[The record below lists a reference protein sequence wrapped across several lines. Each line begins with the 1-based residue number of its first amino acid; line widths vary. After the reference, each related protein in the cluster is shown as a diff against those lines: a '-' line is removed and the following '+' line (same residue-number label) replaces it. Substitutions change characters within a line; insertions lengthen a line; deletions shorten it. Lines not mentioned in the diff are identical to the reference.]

1 MCKCEIEK
9 CAHAESKLL
18 DGKIRCSVRGETV
31 ALKRCPDYVPF
42 VVTNENIKNK
52 FPEIN
57 HFIEK
62 PKDYELLYYQ
72 DDRIHNEYP
81 LEVSEAKRIFD
92 YIDYLESKCKKQKE
106 IIDKIYELIKQ
117 HIRKDGF
124 LELNEWQTRDLLKL
138 LKEVSDWTGERSKY
152 KALLSMEKE
161 EIVHRYFDLYSAYV
175 QLSKKK

>member
-1 MCKCEIEK
+1 MCKCEIGK

-72 DDRIHNEYP
+72 DDKIHNEYP
-81 LEVSEAKRIFD
+81 LEVEEAKAIFN
-92 YIDYLESKCKKQKE
+92 YIDFLENKQKE
-106 IIDKIYELIKQ
+106 FVKYLENMLDDENDIFSVV
-117 HIRKDGF
+117 RVKDV
-124 LELNEWQTRDLLKL
+124 LQ
-138 LKEVSDWTGERSKY
+138 KY
-152 KALLSMEKE
+152 K
-161 EIVHRYFDLYSAYV
+161 EIIEDKAGE
-175 QLSKKK
+175 

>member
-72 DDRIHNEYP
+72 DDKIHNEYP
-81 LEVSEAKRIFD
+81 LEVEEAKAIFN
-92 YIDYLESKCKKQKE
+92 YIDYLENKHKEFVKYLENMLDDENDIFSVVRVKDVLQKYKE
-106 IIDKIYELIKQ
+106 IIEDKA
-117 HIRKDGF
+117 
-124 LELNEWQTRDLLKL
+124 
-138 LKEVSDWTGERSKY
+138 GE
-152 KALLSMEKE
+152 
-161 EIVHRYFDLYSAYV
+161 
-175 QLSKKK
+175 

>member
-1 MCKCEIEK
+1 MCKCEIGK

-18 DGKIRCSVRGETV
+18 DGKIRCSARGETV
-31 ALKRCPDYVPF
+31 ALKRCSDYVPL

-72 DDRIHNEYP
+72 GDKIHNEYP
-81 LEVSEAKRIFD
+81 LETEEAKAIFN

-106 IIDKIYELIKQ
+106 IIDETINAIDLVIELIKQ
-117 HIRKDGF
+117 QPTEDDRWILDRLNGF
-124 LELNEWQTRDLLKL
+124 KIILENKGVSEW
-138 LKEVSDWTGERSKY
+138 
-152 KALLSMEKE
+152 
-161 EIVHRYFDLYSAYV
+161 I
-175 QLSKKK
+175 KKIY

>member
-1 MCKCEIEK
+1 MCKCEIGK

-18 DGKIRCSVRGETV
+18 DGKIRCSARGETV

-72 DDRIHNEYP
+72 GDKTHNEYP
-81 LEVSEAKRIFD
+81 LKVEEAKAIFN

-106 IIDKIYELIKQ
+106 IIDKVV
-117 HIRKDGF
+117 
-124 LELNEWQTRDLLKL
+124 LELVNIDGNLSNSQLSDRICNLIDI
-138 LKEVSDWTGERSKY
+138 LKEASE
-152 KALLSMEKE
+152 
-161 EIVHRYFDLYSAYV
+161 
-175 QLSKKK
+175 

>member
-1 MCKCEIEK
+1 MKKNLESWRKVKMCKCEIEK

-57 HFIEK
+57 HFIQK

-72 DDRIHNEYP
+72 DDKIHNEYP
-81 LEVSEAKRIFD
+81 LEVEEAKAIFN
-92 YIDYLESKCKKQKE
+92 YIDYLENKQKE
-106 IIDKIYELIKQ
+106 FVKYLENMLDDENDIFSVV
-117 HIRKDGF
+117 RVKDV
-124 LELNEWQTRDLLKL
+124 LQ
-138 LKEVSDWTGERSKY
+138 KY
-152 KALLSMEKE
+152 K
-161 EIVHRYFDLYSAYV
+161 EIIEDKAGE
-175 QLSKKK
+175 

>member
-1 MCKCEIEK
+1 MCKCEIGK

-57 HFIEK
+57 HFIEN

-72 DDRIHNEYP
+72 GDKIHNEYP
-81 LEVSEAKRIFD
+81 LEVEEAKAIFN
-92 YIDYLESKCKKQKE
+92 YIDYLENKQEEFIKYLESMLDDENDIFSVIRVKEVLQKYKE
-106 IIDKIYELIKQ
+106 IIGVLDENNIE
-117 HIRKDGF
+117 
-124 LELNEWQTRDLLKL
+124 
-138 LKEVSDWTGERSKY
+138 
-152 KALLSMEKE
+152 
-161 EIVHRYFDLYSAYV
+161 
-175 QLSKKK
+175 

>member
-1 MCKCEIEK
+1 MCKCEIGK

-18 DGKIRCSVRGETV
+18 DGKIGCSVRGETV

-72 DDRIHNEYP
+72 GDKIHNEYP
-81 LEVSEAKRIFD
+81 LEVEEAKAIFN

-106 IIDKIYELIKQ
+106 VIAKANKYL
-117 HIRKDGF
+117 HTRGIRRWSNGTHYRGLDGLQAQV
-124 LELNEWQTRDLLKL
+124 LENILE
-138 LKEVSDWTGERSKY
+138 EVSE
-152 KALLSMEKE
+152 
-161 EIVHRYFDLYSAYV
+161 
-175 QLSKKK
+175 